1 MAATVSRVLTI
12 IADDLT
18 GACDTGCLF
27 AGRGP
32 VGVEAPPALAARDR
46 AVVAVDTESRALAAG
61 AAAAA
66 LRAMAERLRGRLG
79 AGAVFK
85 KIDSTMRGAVAAE
98 LTALLEHGELF
109 SRALVCPAFP
119 AERRVVTHGHLLVGS
134 VPVHESPIGRDPAFR
149 AGTSGLAALLAGGAP
164 VVPLGLDEVRA
175 GSEKIAHVLE
185 QHPGALV
192 AADGET
198 DADLASLAAACLA
211 VPGTLAAGSAGLGSA
226 LSRALGLAGPAVA
239 LPPGTARLVVVGS
252 LHPASRAQL
261 DALARAGLAVVR
273 ADGRGHEDP
282 EPAMAALAA
291 GRPAVMAS
299 AATPVSR
306 EAVAFHLARATA
318 AIVERAR
325 PDLVAVTGG
334 DTAYALIQAL
344 RPRSFDL
351 LGAPADGLAL
361 GRLVLDG
368 GRALSLLTKAGGFG
382 SADLF
387 ATILGGTA

>member
-32 VGVEAPPALAARDR
+32 VGVEARPVLAAPDR
-46 AVVAVDTESRALAAG
+46 AVVAVDTESRARVAGVAATV
-61 AAAAA
+61 
-66 LRAMAERLRGRLG
+66 LRATAERLRGQPG
-79 AGAVFK
+79 PGAVFK

-98 LTALLEHGELF
+98 ITALLEHGPPF
-109 SRALVCPAFP
+109 SAALVCPAFP
-119 AERRVVTHGHLLVGS
+119 AQQRVVSHGHLLVGS

-149 AGTSGLAALLAGGAP
+149 ASTSELVALLAGGAP

-175 GSEKIAHVLE
+175 GSEKIAHVLR

-198 DADLASLAAACLA
+198 EADLASLAAACLA
-211 VPGTLAAGSAGLGSA
+211 VPGTLAAGSAGLGRA
-226 LSRALGLAGPAVA
+226 LSRALGLAGSAVA
-239 LPPGTARLVVVGS
+239 LPPGKARLVVVGS
-252 LHPASRAQL
+252 LHPVSRAQL
-261 DALARAGLAVVR
+261 DALARAGVTVVR

-282 EPAMAALAA
+282 EPARAALAA
-291 GRPAVMAS
+291 GRPAVVAS
-299 AATPVSR
+299 APTPASR
-306 EAVAFHLARATA
+306 GAVTSHLARATA
-318 AIVERAR
+318 AVLEGAR

-334 DTAYALIQAL
+334 DTSYALLQAL
-344 RPRSFDL
+344 GPGRFDL

-361 GRLVLDG
+361 GRLVLADG
-368 GRALSLLTKAGGFG
+368 RELSLLTKAGGFG
-382 SADLF
+382 PPDLF
-387 ATILGGTA
+387 TTVLGGTS